1 MQLDLLKYEIEANI
15 ATISFND
22 PHALNAMSAPMLKS
36 LDIALADVANPHN
49 GIRCLILTGEGR
61 GFCAGANIGGMDNDD
76 KDGGEVDS
84 AAAAGHNTL
93 PDAGAGLERT
103 YHPLLRQLRNLPCP
117 IVSAVNGPCAGVGM
131 SFALMGDMVLAG
143 KSAFFLQA
151 FRGIGLVPDGGATY
165 ILPRLIGM
173 ARAKE
178 LAIMGERLPADTA
191 LEWGLINRVYDDADL
206 MSEARKLAGELAKG
220 PFSLGLIRK
229 LLWDSV
235 DATYEEQLNNE
246 RWAQQTAG
254 RSADFAEGVAAFGEK
269 RAADFKGK

>member
-1 MQLDLLKYEIEANI
+1 MQLDLLKYEIEGDI

-22 PHALNAMSAPMLKS
+22 PDALNAMSAPMLQS
-36 LDIALADVANPHN
+36 LDIALADVADPRN

-76 KDGGEVDS
+76 KDGGEADS
-84 AAAAGHNTL
+84 AAAAGHNAL

-178 LAIMGERLPADTA
+178 LAIMGERLPAETA

-206 MSEARKLAGELAKG
+206 MDEARKLAGELAKG

-229 LLWDSV
+229 LLWDSI

-269 RAADFKGK
+269 RAADFKGQ

>member
-1 MQLDLLKYEIEANI
+1 MQLDLLKYETEGNI
-15 ATISFND
+15 ATITFND
-22 PHALNAMSAPMLKS
+22 PDALNAMSAPMLKS
-36 LDIALADVANPHN
+36 LDIALAEVANPAN
-49 GIRCLILTGEGR
+49 GIRCLILTGAGR
-61 GFCAGANIGGMDNDD
+61 GFCAGANIGGMDNGDGDD
-76 KDGGEVDS
+76 ADAKP
-84 AAAAGHNTL
+84 AAGHNTL
-93 PDAGAGLERT
+93 PDAGAGLERI

-178 LAIMGERLPADTA
+178 LAIMGERLPAEQA
-191 LEWGLINRVYDDADL
+191 LEWGLINRVYEDADL
-206 MSEARKLAGELAKG
+206 MGEARKLAGELAQG

-229 LLWDSV
+229 LLWESV

-254 RSADFAEGVAAFGEK
+254 RSGDFVEGVAAFSEK
-269 RAADFKGK
+269 RAADFKGH

>member
-1 MQLDLLKYEIEANI
+1 MQLDLLKYETEGGI

-22 PHALNAMSAPMLKS
+22 PDALNAMSMPMLKS
-36 LDIALADVANPHN
+36 LDIALADVANPEN
-49 GIRCLILTGEGR
+49 GIRCLVLTGEGR
-61 GFCAGANIGGMDNDD
+61 GFCAGANIGGMD
-76 KDGGEVDS
+76 KADS
-84 AAAAGHNTL
+84 GNGDNTKESHGPNGL
-93 PDAGAGLERT
+93 PDAGAGLERV
-103 YHPLLRQLRNLPCP
+103 YHPLLRQLRHLPCP

-165 ILPRLIGM
+165 ILPRLVGM

-178 LAIMGERLPADTA
+178 LAIMGERLPAETA

-206 MSEARKLAGELAKG
+206 MDEAHKLAGELAKG

-229 LLWDSV
+229 LIWDSV
-235 DATYEEQLNNE
+235 DASYEEQLNNE
-246 RWAQQTAG
+246 RWAQQMAG
-254 RSADFAEGVAAFGEK
+254 RSGDSAEGVRAFAEK
-269 RAADFKGK
+269 RPADFKGR

>member
-1 MQLDLLKYEIEANI
+1 MQLDLLKYEIEGDI

-22 PHALNAMSAPMLKS
+22 PDALNAMSAPMLQS
-36 LDIALADVANPHN
+36 LDIALADVADPRN

-61 GFCAGANIGGMDNDD
+61 GFCAGANIGGMDNED
-76 KDGGEVDS
+76 KDGAKTDAPKS
-84 AAAAGHNTL
+84 NSRN
-93 PDAGAGLERT
+93 DAGAGLERV
-103 YHPLLRQLRNLPCP
+103 YHPLLRQLRNMPCP

-165 ILPRLIGM
+165 ILPRLICI
-173 ARAKE
+173 ALAKE
-178 LAIMGERLPADTA
+178 LAIMGERLPAETA
-191 LEWGLINRVYDDADL
+191 LDWGLINRVYDDADL
-206 MSEARKLAGELAKG
+206 MAEARKLAGELAKG

-229 LLWDSV
+229 LLWDSA

-246 RWAQQTAG
+246 RWAQQRAG
-254 RSADFAEGVAAFGEK
+254 WSSDFLEGVTAFCEK

>member
-1 MQLDLLKYEIEANI
+1 MQLDLLKYETDGDI

-22 PHALNAMSAPMLKS
+22 PDALNAMSGPMLKS
-36 LDIALADVANPHN
+36 LDIALAEVANPAN

-61 GFCAGANIGGMDNDD
+61 GFCAGANIGGME
-76 KDGGEVDS
+76 GSEGSEGES
-84 AAAAGHNTL
+84 KARANQL
-93 PDAGAGLERT
+93 PDAGAGLERV

-165 ILPRLIGM
+165 ILPRMVGM

-178 LAIMGERLPADTA
+178 LAIMGERLKAETA
-191 LEWGLINRVYDDADL
+191 LEWGLINRVYEDGEL
-206 MSEARKLAGELAKG
+206 MGEARKLAGELAKG

-229 LLWDSV
+229 LLWESV
-235 DATYEEQLNNE
+235 DASYEEQLNNE

-254 RSADFAEGVAAFGEK
+254 RSKDFMEGVAAFAEK
-269 RAADFKGK
+269 RETNFSGK

>member
-1 MQLDLLKYEIEANI
+1 MQLELLKYEVDGDI
-15 ATISFND
+15 ATITFND
-22 PHALNAMSAPMLKS
+22 PDALNAMSPPMLRS
-36 LDIALADVANPHN
+36 LDIALADVANPNN

-61 GFCAGANIGGMDNDD
+61 GFCAGANIGGMDNEEGEAD
-76 KDGGEVDS
+76 KTAS
-84 AAAAGHNTL
+84 AGHNTL
-93 PDAGAGLERT
+93 PDAGAGLERA

-165 ILPRLIGM
+165 ILPRLVGM

-178 LAIMGERLPADTA
+178 LAIMGERLPAETA
-191 LEWGLINRVYDDADL
+191 LEWGLINRVHDDADL
-206 MSEARKLAGELAKG
+206 MDEARKLAGELANG

>member
-1 MQLDLLKYEIEANI
+1 MQLDLLKYEIEGDI

-22 PHALNAMSAPMLKS
+22 PDALNAMSAPMLKS
-36 LDIALADVANPHN
+36 LDIALADVANPNN

>member
-1 MQLDLLKYEIEANI
+1 MQLDLLKYEIEGGI

-22 PHALNAMSAPMLKS
+22 PDALNAMSAPMLKS
-36 LDIALADVANPHN
+36 LDIALADVANPNN

-76 KDGGEVDS
+76 TDGAKADS
-84 AAAAGHNTL
+84 AAAAGHNAL

-178 LAIMGERLPADTA
+178 LAIMGERLPAETA

-206 MSEARKLAGELAKG
+206 MDEARKLAGELAKG

-254 RSADFAEGVAAFGEK
+254 WSDDFIEGVSAFGEK

>member
-1 MQLDLLKYEIEANI
+1 MQLDLLKYETKDNI
-15 ATISFND
+15 ATITFND
-22 PHALNAMSAPMLKS
+22 PDALNAMSAPMLKS
-36 LDIALADVANPHN
+36 LDIALADVANPAN
-49 GIRCLILTGEGR
+49 GIRCLILTGAGR

-76 KDGGEVDS
+76 DEGDGKAG
-84 AAAAGHNTL
+84 AGHNSL
-93 PDAGAGLERT
+93 PDAGAGLERV

-178 LAIMGERLPADTA
+178 LAIMGERLPADQA
-191 LEWGLINRVYDDADL
+191 LEWGLINRVYEDADL
-206 MSEARKLAGELAKG
+206 MDEARRLAAELAKG

-229 LLWDSV
+229 LLWDSA

-246 RWAQQTAG
+246 RWAQQTAS
-254 RSADFAEGVAAFGEK
+254 RSGDFVEGVSAFGEK
-269 RAADFKGK
+269 RPADFQGK

>member
-1 MQLDLLKYEIEANI
+1 MQLELLKYEVAGDI
-15 ATISFND
+15 ATITFND
-22 PHALNAMSAPMLKS
+22 PDALNAMSPPMLRS
-36 LDIALADVANPHN
+36 LDIALADVANPNN

-61 GFCAGANIGGMDNDD
+61 GFCAGANIGGMDNEEGEAD
-76 KDGGEVDS
+76 KTAS
-84 AAAAGHNTL
+84 AGHNTL
-93 PDAGAGLERT
+93 PDAGAGLERA

-165 ILPRLIGM
+165 ILPRLVGM

-178 LAIMGERLPADTA
+178 LAIMGERLPAETA

-206 MSEARKLAGELAKG
+206 MDEARKLAGELANG

-235 DATYEEQLNNE
+235 DARYEEQLNNE
-246 RWAQQTAG
+246 RWAQQTAS

>member
-1 MQLDLLKYEIEANI
+1 MQLDLLKYDVDGAI
-15 ATISFND
+15 ATIAFND
-22 PHALNAMSAPMLKS
+22 PDALNAMSPPMLKS
-36 LDIALADVANPHN
+36 LDMALTEVADPAS

-61 GFCAGANIGGMDNDD
+61 GFCAGANIGGMDNDSD
-76 KDGGEVDS
+76 DADN
-84 AAAAGHNTL
+84 AQAGAKSNAQN
-93 PDAGAGLERT
+93 DAGAGLERV
-103 YHPLLRQLRNLPCP
+103 YHPLLRQLRHLPCP

-165 ILPRLIGM
+165 ILPRLVGL

-178 LAIMGERLPADTA
+178 LAIMGERLKAETA

-206 MSEARKLAGELAKG
+206 MDEARKLAGELANG
-220 PFSLGLIRK
+220 PFSLGLIRG

-235 DATYEEQLNNE
+235 DATYEEQLNRE
-246 RWAQQTAG
+246 RWAQQMAG
-254 RSADFAEGVAAFGEK
+254 RSRDFAEGVKAFAEK
-269 RAADFKGK
+269 RPADFKGE

>member
-1 MQLDLLKYEIEANI
+1 MQLDLLKYEVEGDI

-22 PHALNAMSAPMLKS
+22 PEALNAMSAPMLKS
-36 LDIALADVANPHN
+36 LDIALADVANPQN

-61 GFCAGANIGGMDNDD
+61 GFCAGANIGGMDNS
-76 KDGGEVDS
+76 GGEKAEATDKP
-84 AAAAGHNTL
+84 NTRL
-93 PDAGAGLERT
+93 DAGAGLERV

-117 IVSAVNGPCAGVGM
+117 VVSAVNGPCAGVGM

-178 LAIMGERLPADTA
+178 LAIMGERLPAEQA

-206 MSEARKLAGELAKG
+206 MDEARKLASELAKG

-235 DATYEEQLNNE
+235 DATYEEQIDNE
-246 RWAQQTAG
+246 RWAQQKAG
-254 RSADFAEGVAAFGEK
+254 WSDDFIEGVSAFGEK

>member
-1 MQLDLLKYEIEANI
+1 MELELLKYETDGDI

-22 PHALNAMSAPMLKS
+22 PDALNAMSAPMLKS
-36 LDIALADVANPHN
+36 LDIALAEVADPAN

-61 GFCAGANIGGMDNDD
+61 GFCAGANIGGMDNS
-76 KDGGEVDS
+76 DGGEKTS
-84 AAAAGHNTL
+84 TPQRNTL
-93 PDAGAGLERT
+93 PDAGAGLERV

-165 ILPRLIGM
+165 ILPRLVGM

-178 LAIMGERLPADTA
+178 LAIMGERLKAETA
-191 LEWGLINRVYDDADL
+191 LEWGLINRVYEDADL
-206 MSEARKLAGELAKG
+206 MGEARKLAEELAKG

-235 DATYEEQLNNE
+235 DASYEEQLNNE

-254 RSADFAEGVAAFGEK
+254 RSGDFAEGVAAFAEK
-269 RAADFKGK
+269 RTADFKGK